1 MIKSFE
7 KKGNYRLAKFGK
19 DLCWVLCTSIQAYR
33 QIGLGLVQ
41 GDGTSTSKVG
51 GFVGKV
57 TSVLGIA
64 QNLPVVGD
72 YCAILLE
79 IGNFYIGEDKKM
91 VVRKIMGMTDELW
104 SEKLVTKA
112 ATQTVMFLLQDKRFI
127 NKILNPSKGKWYE
140 RIG

>member
-1 MIKSFE
+1 M
-7 KKGNYRLAKFGK
+7 
-19 DLCWVLCTSIQAYR
+19 
-33 QIGLGLVQ
+33 Q

-112 ATQTVMFLLQDKRFI
+112 ATQTVMFFLQDKRFI